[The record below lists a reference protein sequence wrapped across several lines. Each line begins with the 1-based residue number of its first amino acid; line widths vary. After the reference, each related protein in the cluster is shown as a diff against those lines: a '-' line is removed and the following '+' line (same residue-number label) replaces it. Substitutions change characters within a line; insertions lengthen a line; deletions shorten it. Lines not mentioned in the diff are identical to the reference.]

1 MCGRYMV
8 TVSRKQ
14 LAERF
19 AAEDTLAADA
29 PPGVIAPSQT
39 AAVITMERKLEAQRW
54 GLKPAWAPHSG
65 HSSVLLINARAESL
79 TQKPTFR
86 DLLARQRCLIPA
98 NGFFEWEKLPTGK
111 KRALYFRLP
120 NGGPFA
126 FAGLWMMQPDTQQR
140 AFTIITTAA
149 NDTVKAV
156 HDRMPA
162 MLPATAEADWL
173 NSGADVEALLAL
185 LLPYT
190 EQPLRIEDGALRLAP
205 PSATQ
210 QTLLPF

>member
-1 MCGRYMV
+1 MV

-19 AAEDTLAADA
+19 AAEDTLAADVA
-29 PPGVIAPSQT
+29 SGVIAPSQT
-39 AAVITMERKLEAQRW
+39 AAVITMEWKLETQRW
-54 GLKPAWAPHSG
+54 GLKPAWAPGSSH
-65 HSSVLLINARAESL
+65 SVLLINARAESL
-79 TQKPTFR
+79 THKPTFR

-120 NGGPFA
+120 SGGPFA
-126 FAGLWMMQPDTQQR
+126 FAGLWMPQPDTPLH

-162 MLPATAEADWL
+162 LLPAAAEADWL
-173 NSGADVEALLAL
+173 NPGAEVETLLAL
-185 LLPYT
+185 LQPYT
-190 EQPLRIEDGALRLAP
+190 EQPLRIEDGALRLAS